1 MGKIIHEIMLR
12 DEGLPSERC
21 TLRSS
26 APQPNTTPG
35 NYPEMMY
42 QESGIPANTS
52 DYLLALMRMHDEALA
67 REIGKQ
73 WLTGEE

>member
-1 MGKIIHEIMLR
+1 MGKIRHEIMLR

-26 APQPNTTPG
+26 APRPTTNPG
-35 NYPEMMY
+35 NYPDIMY
-42 QESGIPANTS
+42 QESGLPANTS
-52 DYLLALMRMHDEALA
+52 DYLVALMTNHDAQLA
-67 REIGKQ
+67 REIGEH